1 MILIEIGNRQPQT
14 GTQPLFFISYP
25 PQYDGSH
32 LPQRNMLCI
41 PQGKRGRQDVVDLFV
56 SVFPDERQKIYIR
69 LRRKE
74 SLGLV
79 RQAISWLIADG

>member
-32 LPQRNMLCI
+32 LPQYHQSYRA
-41 PQGKRGRQDVVDLFV
+41 GGAGRD
-56 SVFPDERQKIYIR
+56 R
-69 LRRKE
+69 
-74 SLGLV
+74 
-79 RQAISWLIADG
+79 